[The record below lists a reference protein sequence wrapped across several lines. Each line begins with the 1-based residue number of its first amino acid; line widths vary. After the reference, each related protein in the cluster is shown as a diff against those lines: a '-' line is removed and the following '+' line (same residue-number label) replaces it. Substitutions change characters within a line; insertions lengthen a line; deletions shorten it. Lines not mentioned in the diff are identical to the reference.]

1 MKTFTCDETI
11 FERLDKRENKKNKKA
26 NKNTNK
32 KTNKKKNK
40 KVTFDVS
47 CKKDTCEEKHT
58 NIFREINDWIWSLS
72 DRPLDT
78 AIGLYYTILHY
89 VFIVFGSSLLLL
101 ETDVWNLTILL
112 IIISFD
118 AVANVLLHNCPLT
131 ALEEKYI
138 NTSMSSQR
146 KHLLKKS
153 GIMFKCSDIY
163 ESQIELLINVWSLTV
178 GKILV
183 LWALQFFNKK
193 IVNM

>member
-1 MKTFTCDETI
+1 LE
-11 FERLDKRENKKNKKA
+11 KRENKKNENKK
-26 NKNTNK
+26 NK
-32 KTNKKKNK
+32 KTNKKGNK
-40 KVTFDVS
+40 KVRFDAG
-47 CKKDTCEEKHT
+47 CKKDMCEEKNI
-58 NIFREINDWIWSLS
+58 NIFREINNWIWSLS

-78 AIGLYYTILHY
+78 AIGLYYTVLHY
-89 VFIVFGSSLLLL
+89 IFIIFGSSLLLL
-101 ETDVWNLTILL
+101 ETDIWNLTILL

-118 AVANVLLHNCPLT
+118 AFANVLLHNCPLT

-146 KHLLKKS
+146 KHLLQKS